1 MSDSFRSQKVKTR
14 GYLFKRVKNDFLS
27 QLPADQFICLQYR
40 PFLLPSLGDF
50 SNLTSWYPMLKLDN
64 IWRRW
69 YQQSCGDIRSDAM
82 SSQPVAEDGLARTVH
97 KGGNSL

>member
-1 MSDSFRSQKVKTR
+1 MLFLLLTCHFEKKNSSISKVRFFFLNPLRSQKVKTR

-64 IWRRW
+64 I
-69 YQQSCGDIRSDAM
+69 
-82 SSQPVAEDGLARTVH
+82 
-97 KGGNSL
+97 